1 MPSPRTRAYSRP
13 RRQLPELPWWRGNQH
28 IASILSS
35 QNRDENQARRKLSGE
50 VFGTVNGEIDRARK
64 ERFVQFLREH
74 AASAENS
81 ERGCSIAITRRH
93 DGDDRH

>member
-1 MPSPRTRAYSRP
+1 
-13 RRQLPELPWWRGNQH
+13 
-28 IASILSS
+28 
-35 QNRDENQARRKLSGE
+35 
-50 VFGTVNGEIDRARK
+50 VNGEIDRARK